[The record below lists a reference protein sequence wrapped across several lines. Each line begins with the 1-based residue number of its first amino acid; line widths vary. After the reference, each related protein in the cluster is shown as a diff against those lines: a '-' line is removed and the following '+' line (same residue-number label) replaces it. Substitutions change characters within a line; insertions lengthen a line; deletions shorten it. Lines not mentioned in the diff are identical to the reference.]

1 MADEEEDFLARDFH
15 PPGDENPPV
24 TSAAEAGTG
33 DQANTA
39 SSTSESHSGRRI
51 YTDQS
56 QASTGPSLLRS
67 GTVFGGIYHPATTAN
82 TTTNSTTVPSS
93 VSISNVS
100 SSSTSTTA
108 STTSSNIINQNIP
121 ITSASGQVIVST
133 VAILAGSNV
142 NTTSGNNIN
151 INNPAVTTANNPM
164 DLSNQPNRTSTP
176 AVSGANTASV
186 ASDSRPGLIS
196 EENEG
201 IRVGNIFSPN
211 EIDALSR
218 ETSDPEFGQMRARL
232 QVAQRQAQLRR
243 DEAERQA
250 RLNEQQQQGL
260 NQGLSQAHLDEVQRL
275 DELRYQYL
283 NENQNQGLE
292 QNPSQEVQNPN
303 LNQAQNQEIDRTTF
317 VERQMSSHL
326 TAENRDQPAT
336 MGGMADIL
344 NRLMAQQSTAL
355 IAGITANCNDFTNTQ
370 LGVMAERFDLTIQRV
385 YTSLRNESMIAMRSG
400 RFPDQSTI
408 PSVRFSQP
416 PPAITA
422 PQSQFAESDMQQAI
436 EASLRPEQYFAAA
449 SNIIS
454 NIRPTTVPILSGANT
469 EPLGPRVN
477 FSPEIASVHEFN
489 PASNSTLMPELATAP
504 VSAAIAPPVNINMAA
519 TSAAFNT
526 HQPDIAGLNDTM
538 GVPDHLRNRLLTN
551 YSIPYSNLPQ
561 IFVSKKG
568 PEFDGTQCAFQFLD
582 DFGKYIRPYHENP
595 LQIIQTIL
603 PSCLK
608 GEASQWYEDD
618 RPNWLTIADWEKAF
632 QIRFCKPV
640 LLRKIKLATLTDAQ
654 GLDEPIF
661 SFLTKKN
668 LNLQRYYPSY
678 DELTRVDTMINLLN
692 PFYASRLQPTARE
705 SYSALKA
712 ECYRIAQ
719 VWAHTKAYVAPL
731 GYSADRNVI
740 FETKPQAKAPA
751 ANVATQNQHGGKAP
765 QFYSRAPAQSF
776 QPRGP
781 VQQYRPQY
789 YTAPGPRP
797 AHQVPVGNFR
807 PQRPNFAS
815 QPTNYQARPVSQA
828 PVYRAPQ
835 QVAPRF
841 PQYSSQ
847 PRPAQARPAAQTQPL
862 NLSRAPQNQGAA
874 TTRRCFNCQEIG
886 HYSNVCPKPPTQ
898 GTFHIYDMD
907 GFDYGPA
914 EENVECENVCDIDPP
929 SDVYTA
935 SEVEGPTDGF
945 QNPDEWLE
953 QTFPV
958 GDVLKTEV
966 DASHPE
972 QESGAVVGQDSVTG
986 NS

>member
-108 STTSSNIINQNIP
+108 STTSSNIINQNTP

-151 INNPAVTTANNPM
+151 INNSAVTTANNPM
-164 DLSNQPNRTSTP
+164 DLSNQPSRTSTP

-250 RLNEQQQQGL
+250 RLNEQQQQDL
-260 NQGLSQAHLDEVQRL
+260 NQGLSQAHLDAVQRL
-275 DELRYQYL
+275 DEERYRYL
-283 NENQNQGLE
+283 DQNQGLE

-385 YTSLRNESMIAMRSG
+385 YTSLRNESMIALRSG
-400 RFPDQSTI
+400 RLPDQSTI

-449 SNIIS
+449 SNLIS
-454 NIRPTTVPILSGANT
+454 NIRPTTVPILSGANL
-469 EPLGPRVN
+469 EPLRNRVN
-477 FSPEIASVHEFN
+477 FSPEIASVNEFN
-489 PASNSTLMPELATAP
+489 PASNSTLMPETATAP
-504 VSAAIAPPVNINMAA
+504 VSAAIAPPVTINTAA
-519 TSAAFNT
+519 ASVANVMYQ
-526 HQPDIAGLNDTM
+526 HDINGLNDTM
-538 GVPDHLRNRLLTN
+538 GVPDHLRNRLLSN
-551 YSIPYSNLPQ
+551 YTIPYSNLPQ

-568 PEFDGTQCAFQFLD
+568 PEFDGSQCAFQFLD

-595 LQIIQTIL
+595 LQIVQTIL

-618 RPNWLTIADWEKAF
+618 RPSWKTLADWEKAF
-632 QIRFCKPV
+632 QLRFCNPI
-640 LLRKIKLATLTDAQ
+640 LLRKIKQQTLSAAQ
-654 GLDEPIF
+654 GLEEPIF

-678 DELTRVDTMINLLN
+678 DEALRVETMVELLN
-692 PFYASRLQPTARE
+692 PFFTRNLQPEAKT
-705 SYSALKA
+705 SYAALKA
-712 ECYRIAQ
+712 DCYRISQ
-719 VWAHTKAYVAPL
+719 MWAHAKAYVAPPS
-731 GYSADRNVI
+731 YSADRNVV
-740 FETKPQAKAPA
+740 FEIKPPVKANNPP
-751 ANVATQNQHGGKAP
+751 VATQTQYGGKAP

-781 VQQYRPQY
+781 VAQYRPQY

-797 AHQVPVGNFR
+797 VYQAPVGNFR
-807 PQRPNFAS
+807 HQRPNFAS
-815 QPTNYQARPVSQA
+815 QPTNYQARPASQA

-835 QVAPRF
+835 QAAPRF
-841 PQYSSQ
+841 PQFSSQ

-862 NLSRAPQNQGAA
+862 NLSRAPQNQG
-874 TTRRCFNCQEIG
+874 
-886 HYSNVCPKPPTQ
+886 
-898 GTFHIYDMD
+898 
-907 GFDYGPA
+907 
-914 EENVECENVCDIDPP
+914 
-929 SDVYTA
+929 
-935 SEVEGPTDGF
+935 
-945 QNPDEWLE
+945 
-953 QTFPV
+953 
-958 GDVLKTEV
+958 
-966 DASHPE
+966 
-972 QESGAVVGQDSVTG
+972 
-986 NS
+986 